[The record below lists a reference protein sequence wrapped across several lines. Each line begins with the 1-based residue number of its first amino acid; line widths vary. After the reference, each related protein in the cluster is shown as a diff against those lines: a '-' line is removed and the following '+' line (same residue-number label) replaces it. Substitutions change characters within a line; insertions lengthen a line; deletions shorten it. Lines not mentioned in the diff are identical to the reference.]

1 MKGPLFLVSQVDEIT
16 YRILRFCG
24 KWCYPWEI
32 SLFHIEHSSV
42 SFCLFLLIFFLMIP
56 GYYYHLL
63 KIYDLSRRP

>member
-24 KWCYPWEI
+24 KWCYLWEI
-32 SLFHIEHSSV
+32 SLFHIEDSSV
-42 SFCLFLLIFFLMIP
+42 SFCFFCSFFLMIP